1 MAGKQNAKESRS
13 AYAGGT
19 LYDQLVRSQRARD
32 ACVRINAAL
41 EEFTPSKAEAGVILT
56 SLKLLTPHVHSVA
69 LEDRFESLDPNDLSF
84 FDDVGQ
90 NSAASQNED
99 IVDKIGRVGGNIIN
113 KAASAISSA
122 ASAIKNELQDF
133 FDARIRWYGDL
144 EKEVASL
151 KADEEMLDGGPIVN
165 EQIKSALA
173 ARPANKTF
181 TSPSERANEVARES
195 MRVMLLAEE
204 IKADSAAVARAM
216 ASNKAN
222 LGSAVEN
229 LIRKIRSSAEQQGDN
244 LIWNYPSFSAIM
256 HASMPRGTDLESIV
270 ADDFKVN
277 TIKVVDGKEPAIPNT
292 LARATADDLQIAR
305 QVVRGGQLAL
315 NHAIQKNDKDILGT
329 LANSHASEEGL
340 TESQLNGVKSL
351 IIFSNRIH
359 ESLALTAQQS
369 YYNAVYLLV
378 YWINSSVRDK
388 KRTDSRTPVAE

>member
-41 EEFTPSKAEAGVILT
+41 EEFTPTKAEASVILT
-56 SLKLLTPHVHSVA
+56 SLKLLTPHTRSAA
-69 LEDRFESLDPNDLSF
+69 LEDRFESLDPNDLS
-84 FDDVGQ
+84 
-90 NSAASQNED
+90 SAASQNED
-99 IVDKIGRVGGNIIN
+99 IVDKIGRVGENIIN

-133 FDARIRWYGDL
+133 FDARVRWYGDL
-144 EKEVASL
+144 EKEVANL
-151 KADEEMLDGGPIVN
+151 KADEAMLDGASIVN

-173 ARPANKTF
+173 ARPANKTYN
-181 TSPSERANEVARES
+181 TPSERARDVASES

-222 LGSAVEN
+222 LGPAVEN
-229 LIRKIRSSAEQQGDN
+229 LIRKMRGSAEQQGDN
-244 LIWNYPSFSAIM
+244 LIWNYPSFSAVM
-256 HASMPRGTDLESIV
+256 HATMPRGTDLDSIV

-277 TIKVVDGKEPAIPNT
+277 TIKVVDGKEPAVPTT
-292 LARATADDLQIAR
+292 LVRASADDLQIAR

-329 LANSHASEEGL
+329 LANSQASEEGL

-378 YWINSSVRDK
+378 YWLNSSVRDK